1 MTVDP
6 KETNGTVEE
15 KGVTQTPEEEEEVAF
30 LSNLAILPP
39 LQKNEI
45 ENDSLQQ
52 DSIVLPP
59 IRPEEPVQSIRAAL
73 GEVVGYAQMTNYRLE
88 FTPGKEFVK
97 KSECEKKT
105 TTENTIVTTTDS
117 SANKKKNKKKKSNKV
132 NSNGKA
138 SSSAATIV
146 SKYTGP
152 NAVVR
157 LSSNKI
163 SKSKLESNDAQ
174 VLDDYGDLTTLQ
186 NLTSNSCFQIILER
200 YDVATLREHVRRTRN
215 LLEDGNVPHVTSLLS
230 EENDV
235 TNDKSTEATQ
245 SDSTSDEPPKHDS
258 KDEANPQLVRYCSI
272 FPFQILIFLP
282 SFNHGFLKI
291 IMLFIFA
298 IT

>member
-6 KETNGTVEE
+6 KETNGTVAE
-15 KGVTQTPEEEEEVAF
+15 KGETETPKVVEEEVVF

-45 ENDSLQQ
+45 KNESLQQ

-73 GEVVGYAQMTNYRLE
+73 SEVVGYAQMTNYRLE
-88 FTPGKEFVK
+88 FTPGKELVK
-97 KSECEKKT
+97 KSESKQT
-105 TTENTIVTTTDS
+105 STVNGVVTTTDS
-117 SANKKKNKKKKSNKV
+117 SSNKKKNKKKKSNKV
-132 NSNGKA
+132 NNNGK
-138 SSSAATIV
+138 SSSSSATIV
-146 SKYTGP
+146 SKFTGP

-163 SKSKLESNDAQ
+163 PKSTLESIDAQ
-174 VLDDYGDLTTLQ
+174 VLDDFGDLTTLQ

-235 TNDKSTEATQ
+235 TNDKSTKPTQ
-245 SDSTSDEPPKHDS
+245 SDSSSDESPKHDN
-258 KDEANPQLVRYCSI
+258 KDEINQQLVC
-272 FPFQILIFLP
+272 
-282 SFNHGFLKI
+282 
-291 IMLFIFA
+291 
-298 IT
+298 